1 MARAT
6 FSGAYGHNLQIEIV
20 SGWNKQI
27 VEGNYSIVN
36 VQVRLIANG
45 YAALWGAGGK
55 TLTINVG
62 GASKQVSID
71 ASISQGQTKGIYAE
85 DFQVPHNPD
94 GTKSVYITARL
105 DINQGNYGWGAAGID
120 VPLANI
126 ARASTGSSA
135 NGTIGQSI
143 TLNISRHSNS
153 FKHSIWVRFG
163 SYDKKIAGDDI
174 DTSYTWTPEMSMCN
188 EIPDASTGHGTLTY
202 ITYSGDKEIGRNA
215 QPISLSVPDNIKPT
229 LTGFT
234 LTDTNT
240 AAASVVPGEQAFIQ
254 ILSNIKV
261 NFGQATGAYGSTITG
276 YYAEIIDKNQ
286 STATQGGT
294 LGVMNYTGNVT
305 IRARVTD
312 SRGRT
317 SNTIEKTVNILE
329 YFAPVLNFGVVRS
342 GTQSSTLTITR
353 NAKVAPLAVDGVQ
366 KNQMK
371 LTFKTAKFGS
381 NDYKVDTGSASGIW
395 TTVSSLT
402 NSNANLQGDYAADSS
417 WTVLG
422 VLEDKFTRTEFA
434 VNVATEQV
442 VFSYDK
448 TGVGVSKI
456 RERGALDV
464 EGDTYINGAL
474 QYCTAALPVISVNE
488 ILEGGPVWVSKDT
501 PSGSW
506 GLLEVFRISNLQYL
520 ELTQRFTEFS
530 GCLTWYRHRDY
541 TGKNWTPWVV
551 QGIDAFYPPGS
562 IYQSTNPRNPSTF
575 MGGVWERYGNGKVLV
590 GVDETDADFNA
601 ANKQGGS
608 KQHKHTAGSLEAA
621 IGSIDGNTA
630 ALGYKASNSNNPIND
645 YTYGISG
652 NNATKPSG
660 KKQNHNTA
668 ILGSTG
674 FESSLEPY
682 VTVYRW
688 HRIA

>member
-135 NGTIGQSI
+135 NGVIGQPI
-143 TLNISRHSNS
+143 ALNISRHSNS
-153 FKHSIWVRFG
+153 FKHSIWIRFG

-188 EIPDASTGHGTLTY
+188 EIPDASVGHGTLTY
-202 ITYSGDKEIGRNA
+202 ITYSGGKEIGRNA
-215 QPISLSVPDNIKPT
+215 QPVTLSIPDSVKPT
-229 LTGFT
+229 FSDVV
-234 LTDTNT
+234 LTDTNS
-240 AAASVVPGEQAFIQ
+240 AVRGLLSGNNFLQ
-254 ILSNIKV
+254 IMSNIQV
-261 NFGQATGAYGSTITG
+261 GFNGASGAYGSSITG
-276 YYAEIIDKNQ
+276 YRAEIVNKNL
-286 STATQGGT
+286 STNLNNGM
-294 LGVMNYTGNVT
+294 LGIMNFSGSAT
-305 IRARVTD
+305 IRASVSD
-312 SRGRT
+312 SRGRQSDT
-317 SNTIEKTVNILE
+317 KDITINVIE
-329 YFAPVLNFGVVRS
+329 YFPPILSFTADRTRENPNIIQVV
-342 GTQSSTLTITR
+342 R
-353 NAKVAPLAVDGVQ
+353 NAKIAPIELDGKQ

-371 LTFKTAKFGS
+371 LTFKVAKFGS

-395 TTVSSLT
+395 TAVASLI
-402 NSNANLQGDYAADSS
+402 NSNANLKGEYVANSS

-422 VLEDKFTRTEFA
+422 ILEDKFTRTEFA

-442 VFSYDK
+442 VLSYDRY
-448 TGVGVSKI
+448 GVGVNKT

-464 EGDTYINGAL
+464 KGNTFIDGYLRHCIEWAGEVSANDLI
-474 QYCTAALPVISVNE
+474 
-488 ILEGGPVWVSKDT
+488 EGGTAWTSKDT
-501 PSGSW
+501 PNNGWGMLETFRVGNLSGK
-506 GLLEVFRISNLQYL
+506 EA
-520 ELTQRFTEFS
+520 TQRFTQMN
-530 GCLTWYRHRDY
+530 GYKVWYRYRHY
-541 TGKNWTPWVV
+541 QTGNWTPWVV
-551 QGIDAFYPPGS
+551 EGIDNFYPIGS
-562 IYQSTNPRNPSTF
+562 IYQSTAPTNPTTF
-575 MGGVWERYGNGKVLV
+575 MGGVWERFGNGKVLV
-590 GVDETDADFNA
+590 GVDEVDGDFNSGS
-601 ANKQGGS
+601 KTGGS
-608 KQHKHTAGSLEAA
+608 KSHSHSDGSYEAA
-621 IGSIDGNTA
+621 IGSVGGDIASLGFKHGNQNVT
-630 ALGYKASNSNNPIND
+630 GKERPTYTVQGKGINNNVTFNHFTDIVGRSGEAS
-645 YTYGISG
+645 TL
-652 NNATKPSG
+652 
-660 KKQNHNTA
+660 Q
-668 ILGSTG
+668 
-674 FESSLEPY
+674 PY
-682 VTVYRW
+682 ITVYRW
-688 HRIA
+688 RRTA

>member
-135 NGTIGQSI
+135 NGVIGQPI
-143 TLNISRHSNS
+143 ALNISRHSNS
-153 FKHSIWVRFG
+153 FKHSIWIRFG

-188 EIPDASTGHGTLTY
+188 EIPDASVGHGTLTY
-202 ITYSGDKEIGRNA
+202 ITYSGGKEIGRNA
-215 QPISLSVPDNIKPT
+215 QPVTLSIPDSVKPT
-229 LTGFT
+229 FSDVV
-234 LTDTNT
+234 LTDTNS
-240 AAASVVPGEQAFIQ
+240 AVRGLLSGNNFLQ
-254 ILSNIKV
+254 IMSNIQV
-261 NFGQATGAYGSTITG
+261 GFNGASGAYGSSITG
-276 YYAEIIDKNQ
+276 YRAEIVNKNL
-286 STATQGGT
+286 STNLNNGM
-294 LGVMNYTGNVT
+294 LGIMNFSGSAT
-305 IRARVTD
+305 IRASVSD
-312 SRGRT
+312 SRGRQSDT
-317 SNTIEKTVNILE
+317 KDITINVIE
-329 YFAPVLNFGVVRS
+329 YFPPILSFTADRTRENPNIIQVV
-342 GTQSSTLTITR
+342 R
-353 NAKVAPLAVDGVQ
+353 NAKIAPIELDGKQ

-371 LTFKTAKFGS
+371 LTFKVAKFGS

-395 TTVSSLT
+395 TAVASLI
-402 NSNANLQGDYAADSS
+402 NSNANLKGEYVANSS

-422 VLEDKFTRTEFA
+422 ILEDKFTSTEFA

-442 VFSYDK
+442 VLSYDK
-448 TGVGVSKI
+448 HGLGVGKI

-464 EGDTYINGAL
+464 KGNTFIDGYLRHCIEWAGGVSANDLI
-474 QYCTAALPVISVNE
+474 
-488 ILEGGPVWVSKDT
+488 EGGAAWTNKDT
-501 PSGSW
+501 PNNDW
-506 GLLEVFRISNLQYL
+506 GLLETFRVGNLSGK
-520 ELTQRFTEFS
+520 EANQRFTS
-530 GCLTWYRHRDY
+530 KHGNKVWYRYRTYD
-541 TGKNWTPWVV
+541 TGNWTPWVV
-551 QGIDAFYPPGS
+551 EGIDNFYPIGS
-562 IYQSTNPRNPSTF
+562 IYQSTAPTNPTTF
-575 MGGVWERYGNGKVLV
+575 MGGVWERFGNGKVLV
-590 GVDETDADFNA
+590 GVDEVDGDFNSGS
-601 ANKQGGS
+601 KTGGS
-608 KQHKHTAGSLEAA
+608 KSHSHSDGSYEAA
-621 IGSIDGNTA
+621 IGSVGGDIASLGFKHGNQNVT
-630 ALGYKASNSNNPIND
+630 GKERPTYRVQGKGINNNVTFNHFTDIVGRSGEAS
-645 YTYGISG
+645 TL
-652 NNATKPSG
+652 
-660 KKQNHNTA
+660 Q
-668 ILGSTG
+668 
-674 FESSLEPY
+674 PY
-682 VTVYRW
+682 ITVYRW
-688 HRIA
+688 RRTA

>member
-6 FSGAYGHNLQIEIV
+6 CSGAYGHNLQIEIV

-62 GASKQVSID
+62 DVPKQVSID

-120 VPLANI
+120 VPLPNI

-135 NGTIGQSI
+135 NGVIGQPI
-143 TLNISRHSNS
+143 ALNISRHSNS
-153 FKHSIWVRFG
+153 FKHAIWVRFG

-188 EIPDASTGHGTLTY
+188 EIPDASIGHGTLTY
-202 ITYSGDKEIGRNA
+202 ITYSGGKEIGRNT

-261 NFGQATGAYGSTITG
+261 DFGQATGAYGSTITG
-276 YYAEIIDKNQ
+276 YYAEIVGKNQ
-286 STATQGGT
+286 STTTQGGT
-294 LGVMNYTGNVT
+294 LGIMNYNGNAT

-312 SRGRT
+312 SRGHT
-317 SNTIEKTVNILE
+317 SNTIERTVNILE
-329 YFAPVLNFGVVRS
+329 YFAPILSFGVARS
-342 GTQSSTLTITR
+342 GAQSSTLTITR
-353 NAKVAPLAVDGVQ
+353 NAKVAPLAVGGVQ

-402 NSNANLQGDYAADSS
+402 NSNANLQGEYAANSS

-422 VLEDKFTRTEFA
+422 ILEDKFTRTEFA

-464 EGDTYINGAL
+464 KGNTYIDGFLRHCVEWAGGVSANDLIEGGVAWINKG
-474 QYCTAALPVISVNE
+474 TPNRDWG
-488 ILEGGPVWVSKDT
+488 ILET
-501 PSGSW
+501 
-506 GLLEVFRISNLQYL
+506 FRIGDLSGN
-520 ELTQRFTEFS
+520 EATQRFTQAT
-530 GCLTWYRHRDY
+530 GQKVWWRYRN
-541 TGKNWTPWVV
+541 TAGNWTPWVAE
-551 QGIDAFYPPGS
+551 GIDNFYPIGA
-562 IYQSTNPRNPSTF
+562 IYQSTIPSDPSTF

-608 KQHKHTAGSLEAA
+608 KQHKHTAGRLEAA

-652 NNATKPSG
+652 NNATKPNG

-674 FESSLEPY
+674 LESSLEPY

-688 HRIA
+688 RRIA

>member
-135 NGTIGQSI
+135 NGVIGQPI
-143 TLNISRHSNS
+143 ALNISRHSNS
-153 FKHSIWVRFG
+153 FKHSIWIRFG

-188 EIPDASTGHGTLTY
+188 EIPDASVGHGTLTY
-202 ITYSGDKEIGRNA
+202 ITYSGGKEIGRNA
-215 QPISLSVPDNIKPT
+215 QPVTLSIPDSVKPT
-229 LTGFT
+229 FSDVV
-234 LTDTNT
+234 LTDTNS
-240 AAASVVPGEQAFIQ
+240 AVRGLLSGNNFLQ
-254 ILSNIKV
+254 IMSNIQV
-261 NFGQATGAYGSTITG
+261 GFNGASGAYGSSITG
-276 YYAEIIDKNQ
+276 YRAEIVNKNL
-286 STATQGGT
+286 STNLNNGM
-294 LGVMNYTGNVT
+294 LGIMNFSGSAT
-305 IRARVTD
+305 IRASVSD
-312 SRGRT
+312 SRGRQSDT
-317 SNTIEKTVNILE
+317 KDITINVIE
-329 YFAPVLNFGVVRS
+329 YFPPILSFTADRTRENPNIIQVV
-342 GTQSSTLTITR
+342 R
-353 NAKVAPLAVDGVQ
+353 NAKIAPIELDGKQ

-371 LTFKTAKFGS
+371 LTFKVAKFDS

-395 TTVSSLT
+395 TAVASLI
-402 NSNANLQGDYAADSS
+402 NSNANLKGEYVANSS

-422 VLEDKFTRTEFA
+422 ILEDKFTRTEFA

-442 VFSYDK
+442 VLSYDRY
-448 TGVGVSKI
+448 GVGVNKT

-464 EGDTYINGAL
+464 KGNTFIDGYLRHCIEWAGEVSANDLI
-474 QYCTAALPVISVNE
+474 
-488 ILEGGPVWVSKDT
+488 EGGTAWTSKDT
-501 PSGSW
+501 PNNGWGMLETFRVGNLSGK
-506 GLLEVFRISNLQYL
+506 EA
-520 ELTQRFTEFS
+520 TQRFTQMN
-530 GCLTWYRHRDY
+530 GYKVWYRYRHY
-541 TGKNWTPWVV
+541 QTGNWTPWVV
-551 QGIDAFYPPGS
+551 EGIDNFYPIGS
-562 IYQSTNPRNPSTF
+562 IYQSTAPTNPTTF
-575 MGGVWERYGNGKVLV
+575 MGGVWERFGNGKVLV
-590 GVDETDADFNA
+590 GVDEVDGDFNSGS
-601 ANKQGGS
+601 KTGGS
-608 KQHKHTAGSLEAA
+608 KSHSHSDGSYEAA
-621 IGSIDGNTA
+621 IGSVGGDIASLGFKHGNQNVT
-630 ALGYKASNSNNPIND
+630 GKERPTYTVQGKGINNNVTFNHFTDIVGRSGEAS
-645 YTYGISG
+645 TL
-652 NNATKPSG
+652 
-660 KKQNHNTA
+660 Q
-668 ILGSTG
+668 
-674 FESSLEPY
+674 PY
-682 VTVYRW
+682 ITVYRW
-688 HRIA
+688 RRTA